1 MFDAQKNDL
10 ANAQLKLDENFDALL
25 ESVFLD
31 EDKTVDPKILD
42 VLFNG
47 NTQLIKRLEPLIS
60 DAEAQE
66 KSAAKIFNLIK
77 QRSDLIASNKQ
88 SKDFLNKSAK
98 TLEQVFDTH
107 ILSFYKR

>member
-47 NTQLIKRLEPLIS
+47 NTQLIKRLES
-60 DAEAQE
+60 
-66 KSAAKIFNLIK
+66 FNI
-77 QRSDLIASNKQ
+77 
-88 SKDFLNKSAK
+88 
-98 TLEQVFDTH
+98 
-107 ILSFYKR
+107 